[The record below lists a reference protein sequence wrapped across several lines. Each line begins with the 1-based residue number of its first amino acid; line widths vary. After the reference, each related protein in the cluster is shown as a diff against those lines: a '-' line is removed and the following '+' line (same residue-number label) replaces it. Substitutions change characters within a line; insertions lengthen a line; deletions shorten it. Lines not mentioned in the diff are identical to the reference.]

1 MQKQLN
7 LWPIQEESSQTQEIW
22 QNLDHQQQNEVV
34 MALAHLIRKIVCPE
48 KENQSKGANNEY
60 Q

>member
-1 MQKQLN
+1 
-7 LWPIQEESSQTQEIW
+7 
-22 QNLDHQQQNEVV
+22 V

-48 KENQSKGANNEY
+48 KQNQSKGANNEH